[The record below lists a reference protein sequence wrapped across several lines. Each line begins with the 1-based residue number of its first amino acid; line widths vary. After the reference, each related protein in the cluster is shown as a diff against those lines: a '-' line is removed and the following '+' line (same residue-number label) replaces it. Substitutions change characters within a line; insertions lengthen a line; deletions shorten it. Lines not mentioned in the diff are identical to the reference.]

1 MTEEFLERYKE
12 LEQLILERY
21 KVDEGS
27 SALWALGGVPEFIPF
42 RKQLTA
48 VREIRNFLSHTPS
61 YDNKPLL
68 VPTESAVK
76 ILTNIITKITGP
88 RTVYNIC
95 IKPSCISSA
104 KIDDQV
110 APVLKLMTDRNYQI
124 VPILEGGKVIG
135 IFTENSK
142 IAKEA
147 DASTTFY
154 QLKKHIDLNSHIG
167 KDVLFMP
174 KDASIEL
181 AKDKVAECFAGGDR
195 ISAILI
201 TENGK
206 QTEALVGLLL
216 PLQLV

>member
-1 MTEEFLERYKE
+1 MTDEFLQKYKE
-12 LEQLILERY
+12 LEQMILEHY
-21 KVDEGS
+21 KVEEGS
-27 SALWALGGVPEFIPF
+27 SALWALGAVPEFIPF

-68 VPTESAVK
+68 VPTESAIK
-76 ILTNIITKITGP
+76 ILDNIITKITGP

-110 APVLKLMTDRNYQI
+110 APVLKLMADRNYQI
-124 VPILEGGKVIG
+124 VPILDKGKVVG
-135 IFTENSK
+135 IFSDSVK
-142 IAKEA
+142 IAKDT

-154 QLKKHIDLNSHIG
+154 QLKKHIDLSSRIG
-167 KDVLFMP
+167 KDILFMP

-181 AKDKVAECFAGGDR
+181 AKDKTAECFTNGNR
-195 ISAILI
+195 ISAIFI
-201 TENGK
+201 TETGK
-206 QTEALVGLLL
+206 QTESLIGLLL